1 MIKFYKQQNLLI
13 MRYQPEQNA
22 DWLEEGLKSEKE
34 IPFSRSAFNLR
45 QEIYLKEIHD
55 KDKLIDEYYRF
66 VVGELKGE
74 YYKMDRRFLGIEY
87 NLYLHE
93 SISFERKTFVAERN
107 IPIFKFLNDF
117 DLEELW
123 IGGEKEEALPKVVF
137 EEMLKQ
143 FPTTWE
149 LNRYSRARVSS
160 IIRNY
165 VPIETDFEEKY
176 RKYRERK
183 TSKVGIQP
191 LKFFAAY
198 ESDKFKDLLEKLEA
212 MLSKA
217 EEYNEKQWQKEIL
230 QIIQLLYPKYIHPI
244 PEAPVHDSLAKK
256 NRSIDFLLVD
266 ASGYVDAVEIKK
278 PFAKCIVTS
287 NRYRDNHVPMRE
299 LSGTVMQLEKYLYH
313 LNRWGQQGEKKLNER
328 YGNELPKGLKIR
340 LINPNGMI
348 IMGRDKDLTQEQ
360 RNDFEV
366 IRRKYRHVLE
376 IMTYDDMLRRLKV
389 IRDQLE
395 SSKNG
400 HD

>member
-1 MIKFYKQQNLLI
+1 MIEFKKHENLLI
-13 MRYQPEQNA
+13 LHYEPEQNS
-22 DWLEEGLKSEKE
+22 DWIEERLKSEDEFK
-34 IPFSRSAFNLR
+34 FSGRTFNLR
-45 QEIYLKEIHD
+45 QEIYLTEIHD

-66 VVGELKGE
+66 VVGELNGE
-74 YYKMDRRFLGIEY
+74 YYKMDRRFLGIGY
-87 NLYLHE
+87 NLYLHT
-93 SISFERKTFVAERN
+93 SLTFERKTFVAERN
-107 IPIFKFLNDF
+107 IPIFKRFNDHG
-117 DLEELW
+117 LQELW
-123 IGGEKEEALPKVVF
+123 IGGAREEALPKGVF

-143 FPTTWE
+143 FPNSWE
-149 LNRYSRARVSS
+149 LNRYARARVSS

-183 TSKVGIQP
+183 DSKIGSQS
-191 LKFFAAY
+191 LEKFAEY
-198 ESDKFKDLLEKLEA
+198 ESDKFKNLLEKLEE

-266 ASGYVDAVEIKK
+266 ASGYVDAIEIKK

-299 LSGTVMQLEKYLYH
+299 LNGTVMQLEKYLYH
-313 LNRWGQQGEKKLNER
+313 LNRWGQKGEKILNEK
-328 YGNELPKGLKIR
+328 YGDELPKGLEIR
-340 LINPNGMI
+340 VINPNGMI
-348 IMGRDKDLTQEQ
+348 IMGLDKDLTQDQ

-400 HD
+400 HN